1 MAQVH
6 ETIPESL
13 AAEAE
18 AARALFSESQGSP
31 FKLTGIVDPDQ
42 SLAKQATPNGRDLQ
56 LILCGLRNGQEVC
69 LRERFQIHA
78 EDGPEGFAVTH
89 VTESDPEIGSPA
101 PTLDPPMGT
110 RRGWLDRIQAQHTFV
125 VLIFYRGFW

>member
-18 AARALFSESQGSP
+18 TARAWFSESQGSP
-31 FKLTGIVDPDQ
+31 FKLTGIVDPDK
-42 SLAKQATPNGRDLQ
+42 SLAKQATSSGRDLQ

-78 EDGPEGFAVTH
+78 VDGPEEFAVIH
-89 VTESDPEIGSPA
+89 VTDSDPEIGSPA
-101 PTLDPPMGT
+101 PTLDPPRGT
-110 RRGWLDRIQAQHTFV
+110 RRGWLDRIQAQHAFV